1 MNIKRLYATL
11 VVLLGFVLALLFV
24 DIDTVSPGDGV
35 VEKGAGKVNIVAPS
49 QGVVQNLVDTV
60 GEKVNKDQVLFDIS
74 DLEVNKRLLALKN
87 ELSVTTDHI
96 NKLNKELKCLNGFS
110 EFNEGIFCEGF
121 DSALI
126 SSLVAESEL
135 TKTQLQ
141 QYRFNI
147 EFVESEL
154 KNLKRKEYI
163 LGEKNKILKR
173 TKAPKME
180 ILNQELVINELD
192 NSLIEKRRNKADIEM
207 KSKLALE
214 EFMFKIK
221 STINDLSEELR
232 SSDLERVKTSGD
244 INLLASKSDFNHIKS
259 PADGIILSMDGH
271 ISNGSFVEKG
281 TKILTLDLT
290 NKEKSIG
297 GRFSSKYRSFIH
309 VGMNIKGV
317 VLASGERKV
326 FFGKIKTI
334 TSDSFKYDE
343 NNESNRY
350 YGVDV
355 TVLPRY
361 SSVLHE
367 GMNVSLFAVSDNVSL
382 LRYLLGV
389 LYQPISF
396 NVG

>member
-1 MNIKRLYATL
+1 MSIKRLYAAL
-11 VVLLGFVLALLFV
+11 VVLLVFVLALLFV
-24 DIDTVSPGDGV
+24 DVDTVSPGDGV

-60 GEKVNKDQVLFDIS
+60 GVKVNKDQVLFDIS
-74 DLEVNKRLLALKN
+74 DLEVNKRLLALNN

-96 NKLNKELKCLNGFS
+96 SKLNKELICLKNFS
-110 EFNEGIFCEGF
+110 ELNEGGLCENF
-121 DSALI
+121 ESALT
-126 SSLVAESEL
+126 SSLRAEGEL
-135 TKTQLQ
+135 TKTQLK
-141 QYRFNI
+141 QYRYNI

-154 KNLKRKEYI
+154 KNLERKEYI
-163 LGEKNKILKR
+163 LSEKSKILKK
-173 TKAPKME
+173 TKAPRME
-180 ILNQELVINELD
+180 ILNQELVMNELD
-192 NSLIEKRRNKADIEM
+192 NNLIEKKRNKADLEM
-207 KSKLALE
+207 KYKLALE
-214 EFMFKIK
+214 EFTFKIK
-221 STINDLSEELR
+221 STIKDLSEELR
-232 SSDLERVKTSGD
+232 GLNLEKVKTSGD
-244 INLLASKSDFNHIKS
+244 VNLLVSKSDFNNIKS
-259 PADGIILSMDGH
+259 PADGVILSMDGH

-309 VGMNIKGV
+309 VGMTVKGV

-350 YGVDV
+350 YDVDV
-355 TVLPRY
+355 TVSPSY
-361 SSVLHE
+361 SDVLHE

-389 LYQPISF
+389 LYQPVSF